1 MNLSQL
7 PYLLCLFPI
16 FTIASTEATTTTST
30 PSYLQYHKEI
40 NAAENLLSQ
49 KEFKAALDG
58 YESIFNSYD
67 FVFLKDY
74 KVAAQLALHLDEK
87 PKAFDYIKK
96 GIAAGWKLKALK
108 KDKFLAPLK
117 KEAEWKA
124 IEQAYT
130 SLRAKYLARIDEG
143 MRERVKQMY
152 KKDQWKAFG
161 ALFRMSEKARE
172 KYAIRKFAP
181 HSESQIAH
189 VIELLK
195 NQAYPGEKLIG
206 NDYWMSTIL
215 SHHNSIAQ
223 AYNQDDTLYPSIKTA
238 LLQAIE
244 KGEMSPYEYAMIDDW
259 YKMVSSGRR
268 GVGYGFLNP
277 PKQSTLSETNALRQK
292 IGLRTIALRN
302 TLVEV
307 ENNTGMNFFLPDW
320 VQGKIEVEQQ

>member
-1 MNLSQL
+1 MNLSHL
-7 PYLLCLFPI
+7 SYLLCLFPI
-16 FTIASTEATTTTST
+16 FTVASTKPATTIP

-40 NAAENLLSQ
+40 NAVENLLSQ
-49 KEFKAALDG
+49 EDFKAALDG
-58 YESIFNSYD
+58 YESIFTSYD

-74 KVAAQLALHLDEK
+74 KVAAQLALYLEEE

-96 GIAAGWKLKALK
+96 GIAAGWELKALK
-108 KDKFLAPLK
+108 KDKFLAPLQN
-117 KEAEWKA
+117 EVEWKA

-130 SLRAKYLARIDEG
+130 NLRAKYIARIDEG
-143 MRERVKQMY
+143 TRNRVKKMY

-172 KYAIRKFAP
+172 KYAVKKFAP
-181 HSESQIAH
+181 HSESQIAGL
-189 VIELLK
+189 IGILK

-215 SHHNSIAQ
+215 SHHNSIAE
-223 AYNQDDTLYPSIKTA
+223 AYNLNDTLYPSIKTA

-244 KGEMSPYEYAMIDDW
+244 KGEISPYEYAMIDDW
-259 YKMVSSGRR
+259 YKMVTSGRR
-268 GVGYGFLNP
+268 GVGYGFLDP
-277 PKQSTLSETNALRQK
+277 PKQATLAETNALRQK

-307 ENNTGMNFFLPDW
+307 ENSTGMTFHLPDW
-320 VQGKIEVEQQ
+320 VQGKIEVKQN